1 MRQVLAPYKNQAILT
16 GKLKAILFII
26 VSAKIPN
33 ISKSNI
39 PVYIIYHKTMMKWK
53 STVVN
58 NAFIKKENK
67 LVFHRLKHA
76 ASSQF
81 FPM

>member
-1 MRQVLAPYKNQAILT
+1 
-16 GKLKAILFII
+16 
-26 VSAKIPN
+26 
-33 ISKSNI
+33 
-39 PVYIIYHKTMMKWK
+39 MKWK

-58 NAFIKKENK
+58 NAFVKKENK
-67 LVFHRLKHA
+67 LVFDKLKHA